1 MEDIDLDLTMRII
14 QMEDMRIETMRMKTK
29 KDSPEMCLREVTKG
43 LKLNI
48 TMIGSWRT
56 WDDTI
61 INIRFPWL
69 YGFYVYKY
77 LKLLM

>member
-1 MEDIDLDLTMRII
+1 MNLDMYHNKSKVMYTYMPL
-14 QMEDMRIETMRMKTK
+14 RMKTK

-61 INIRFPWL
+61 INIR
-69 YGFYVYKY
+69 
-77 LKLLM
+77 

>member
-1 MEDIDLDLTMRII
+1 
-14 QMEDMRIETMRMKTK
+14 MEDMRIETMKMKTK
-29 KDSPEMCLREVTKG
+29 KGFPEMCLREMTMG

-56 WDDTI
+56 WAERI

-69 YGFYVYKY
+69 YGVYVYKY
-77 LKLLM
+77 FKLFM